1 MIDIEKIRKAEI
13 SQDGKDVNL
22 EGMPLL
28 STLISTNRKGG
39 GMAMFL
45 HSVENRYLDK
55 LEEYEQLQ
63 EKRYRKK
70 KDEDNI
76 ALDVEGKEWL
86 IDVDLLACTIYRKMF
101 ETGKVTLEFSY
112 DELAEGPLH
121 FRALLI
127 TEYGFRQGIFSEF
140 DLGTDG
146 WADTGT
152 ITLKVN
158 QELLLKYN
166 EIIAQNPKE
175 NIINSKLVKIAG
187 NVMFENL
194 K

>member
-39 GMAMFL
+39 GMAVFL
-45 HSVENRYLDK
+45 HSVDSSYLDK
-55 LEEYEQLQ
+55 LEEYERLQ
-63 EKRYRKK
+63 AKRYRKK
-70 KDEDNI
+70 KDNENI
-76 ALDVEGKEWL
+76 VLDVAGKEWL
-86 IDVDLLACTIYRKMF
+86 IDVDLLACTIYRKMY
-101 ETGKVTLEFSY
+101 ETGKDTLEFSY
-112 DELAEGPLH
+112 EELDEGPLH

-127 TEYGFRQGIFSEF
+127 TEYGFRQGLFSEF
-140 DLGTDG
+140 DLGTNS
-146 WADTGT
+146 WADEGT

-158 QELLLKYN
+158 HEILFKYN
-166 EIIAQNPKE
+166 EIVANNPKE
-175 NIINSKLVKIAG
+175 NIIKSKLANIAG
-187 NVMFENL
+187 NVILESL